1 MKKPIIYLTLLLT
14 VMRIVSAREATFRTG
29 IDNIEFRLDGKSIPG
44 GWYVSPEENPDII
57 ETTAR
62 EIFFASDVDR
72 ISVILD
78 EWERF
83 YLDMLTARGD
93 TARVRITRYPVC
105 PFENPDSELL
115 KLPASGKLSREQAAF
130 DIDALV
136 YTLDQVHP
144 DIFSVCGQESFFR
157 AVNKAKASLPDSVS
171 PVELYLRVAPVVSM
185 IGDGHTSLVFP
196 FNSFYTRDTKRFPV
210 FVDILSDGAMNC
222 RMSVDSVIPRDA
234 RILSINGVSATEMVD
249 SMLPFVSGEKR
260 HYRLSGVNYSF
271 PALLLTMYPADSYTV
286 EYLPRGNKKPL
297 RHTFPALTL
306 DEIRPRLPKENAVQ
320 KRDIY
325 SFTVDSVNNVAVMD
339 FKSFQ
344 DVPRMVH
351 FADSMFSALRE
362 KHIGNLIIDLR
373 DNGGGNSAVGDVLL
387 RYLSPIPFTQMEK
400 ALVKVTPTTARLR
413 ELPIPAGGF
422 EFYDS
427 DPSEYIVPLTVQEG
441 HYDGKV
447 YLLTSNKTF
456 SSAGSFAWAFKET
469 GAGTVVGEETGGMN
483 VSFGEVIYFT
493 LPVSKLYSSV
503 SCKRFWLFH
512 ADENDIHGTLPDIP
526 VPAADAMSAAMKLAK
541 KNRRK

>member
-1 MKKPIIYLTLLLT
+1 MKKPIVYLTFLLS
-14 VMRIVSAREATFRTG
+14 VMGIVSAREATFRTG
-29 IDNIEFRLDGKSIPG
+29 LDNIEFRLDGKPIPG
-44 GWYVSPEENPDII
+44 GWFVSPEQNPDIF

-62 EIFFASDVDR
+62 EIFFASDVDTL
-72 ISVILD
+72 SVALD
-78 EWERF
+78 EWEKF
-83 YLDMLTARGD
+83 NIDMLTTGGD
-93 TARVRITRYPVC
+93 TARVLITRYPVC
-105 PFENPDSELL
+105 PYENPDPELL
-115 KLPASGKLSREQAAF
+115 KLPASGKLSSEQAAF

-136 YTLDQVHP
+136 YTLDQIHP

-157 AVNKAKASLPDSVS
+157 AVNKAKESLPDSVS

-185 IGDGHTSLVFP
+185 IGDGHTSLIFP
-196 FNSFYTRDTKRFPV
+196 FNTFFTQDTKRFPV
-210 FVDILSDGAMNC
+210 FVDILSDGSMNC

-249 SMLPFVSGEKR
+249 SMLSFVSGEKR
-260 HYRLSGVNYSF
+260 HFRLSGVNYSF

-286 EYLPRGNKKPL
+286 EYLPLGNKKPL
-297 RHTFPALTL
+297 RHTFPTMTL
-306 DEIRPRLPKENAVQ
+306 DEIRPRLPQ
-320 KRDIY
+320 KNTAQNHDIY
-325 SFTVDSVNNVAVMD
+325 SFNIDSVNNVAVMD
-339 FKSFQ
+339 FRSFQ
-344 DVPRMVH
+344 DIPRMEH
-351 FADSMFSALRE
+351 FADSMFTALRE

-400 ALVKVTPTTARLR
+400 ALVKVTPTMTRLMGAD
-413 ELPIPAGGF
+413 IPATGF
-422 EFYDS
+422 KFEDS
-427 DPSEYIVPLTVQEG
+427 DPATYITPLTPQEG

-469 GAGTVVGEETGGMN
+469 GSGKVVGEETGGMN
-483 VSFGEVIYFT
+483 VSFGDILYFQ
-493 LPVSKLYSSV
+493 LPVSKLSCSV
-503 SCKRFWLFH
+503 SYKRFWLFH

-526 VPAADAMSAAMKLAK
+526 VPAADAMKAAMKLAK

>member
-1 MKKPIIYLTLLLT
+1 MKKPIIYLILLLT
-14 VMRIVSAREATFRTG
+14 VMGIVSAREATFRTG

-62 EIFFASDVDR
+62 EIFFVSDVDS
-72 ISVILD
+72 ISVTLD

-105 PFENPDSELL
+105 PFENPDPELL
-115 KLPASGKLSREQAAF
+115 KLPSSGKLSREQAAF

-171 PVELYLRVAPVVSM
+171 PVGLYLRVAPVVSM
-185 IGDGHTSLVFP
+185 IGDGHTSLIFP
-196 FNSFYTRDTKRFPV
+196 FNSFFTRDTKRFPV
-210 FVDILSDGAMNC
+210 FVDILSDGSMNC

-234 RILSINGVSATEMVD
+234 RILSINGVSAAEMVD

-297 RHTFPALTL
+297 WHTFPALTL

-344 DVPRMVH
+344 DVARMEH

-427 DPSEYIVPLTVQEG
+427 DPSEYITPLTVQEG

-503 SCKRFWLFH
+503 SCKRFWQFH
-512 ADENDIHGTLPDIP
+512 ADENDIHGTLPDIQ
-526 VPAADAMSAAMKLAK
+526 VPAADAMSKAMKLAK